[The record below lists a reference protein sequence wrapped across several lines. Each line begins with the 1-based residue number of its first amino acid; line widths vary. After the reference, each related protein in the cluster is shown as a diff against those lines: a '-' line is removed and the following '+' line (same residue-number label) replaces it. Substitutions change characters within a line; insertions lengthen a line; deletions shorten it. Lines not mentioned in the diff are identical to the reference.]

1 VKNRVEMDRYHRQT
15 LLPFVGESGQARLEA
30 ARVLLVGCGA
40 LGSVIADQLVRAGI
54 GHLTIADRDLVE
66 LTNLQRQVLY
76 DEADAREGTPK
87 ALAAAAR
94 LSAVNSSV
102 TVDPRVIDVHSG
114 NIEELISHVDLIFD
128 GTDNV
133 ETRYLVNDVAV
144 KHGVPWVYGA
154 CVGVDG
160 RVMAVRPGVGPC
172 LRCIFESPAAVGELP
187 TCDTA
192 GVLGPAAWV
201 VASLQVTAGLRVL
214 LGGALS
220 DNQLITIDIW
230 KGRFRAINAGAKRDD
245 CICCGQRRY
254 EFLDRPVEQS
264 VAALCGRN
272 AVQVRA
278 ARPANGISLGDVA
291 ARLERVGH
299 VQVQPFLIRCQLRD
313 QDGLGLTVFGDG
325 RAIVHGTSDLA
336 RARALVSRFLG
347 S

>member
-1 VKNRVEMDRYHRQT
+1 MDRYHRQT
-15 LLPFVGESGQARLEA
+15 LLPFVGEAGQARLGS

-40 LGSVIADQLVRAGI
+40 LGSVIADQLVRAGL

-94 LSAVNSSV
+94 LRAVNSSV
-102 TVDPRVIDVHSG
+102 TVEPRVIDVHSG
-114 NIEELISHVDLIFD
+114 NIEDLIAHVDLIFD

-133 ETRYLVNDVAV
+133 ETRYLVNDAAV
-144 KHGVPWVYGA
+144 KHGAPWVYGA
-154 CVGVDG
+154 CVGVEG
-160 RVMAVRPGVGPC
+160 RVMAIRPGVGPC
-172 LRCIFESPAAVGELP
+172 LRCLFATPPLVGELP

-192 GVLGPAAWV
+192 GVLGPAAAL
-201 VASLQVTAGLRVL
+201 VASIQVAAGLRLL
-214 LGGALS
+214 LGIEAR
-220 DNQLITIDIW
+220 DEPLITVDVW
-230 KGRFRAINAGAKRDD
+230 TGRFRTIDAGERRAD
-245 CICCGQRRY
+245 CLCCGQRRF

-336 RARALVSRFLG
+336 HARALVSRFLG